1 MALPVDNQESL
12 LQELDFNRILGAPL
26 SACVNAQEEAAQATL
41 QYLNEVVFTQ
51 AGDDDSSL
59 EPVTVSFYFESAGQV
74 HRIVMPLLLI
84 VPVPYLQIDRVDLT
98 FQATVTES
106 HMNHDTRKL
115 SLKAKYSAP
124 GDSAEVSKETKAE
137 YMNKRCIDI
146 NLSVTSADMP
156 MGISKLLE
164 IFNNQLVEVKPDEPE
179 VLPEPTPAEKPKPA
193 ELPTENKPATPPAS
207 NEEKHEPPAPQPT
220 TSTTPKSDKEEKKE
234 EQKPEEPK
242 TEEVKQ
248 PEMKYNILLLGKIT
262 NAQKSDIL
270 NIVSRYCRSSYKLS
284 PSALNNILK
293 AKKHTI
299 PVEDTPEN
307 VKTII
312 DALKQKKIAASAIEV

>member
-106 HMNHDTRKL
+106 RMNHDTRKL

-193 ELPTENKPATPPAS
+193 EQPTENKPATP
-207 NEEKHEPPAPQPT
+207 
-220 TSTTPKSDKEEKKE
+220 TTPKPEKEEKKE

-284 PSALNNILK
+284 PSALNNIMK

-299 PVEDTPEN
+299 PVEDTQEN

-312 DALKQKKIAASAIEV
+312 DALKQKKIAASAVEV

>member
-51 AGDDDSSL
+51 TGDDDSCL

-106 HMNHDTRKL
+106 RMNHDTRKL

-179 VLPEPTPAEKPKPA
+179 VLPEPTPAEKPKPT
-193 ELPTENKPATPPAS
+193 EQPTENKPATP
-207 NEEKHEPPAPQPT
+207 
-220 TSTTPKSDKEEKKE
+220 TTPKPEKEEKKE

-299 PVEDTPEN
+299 PVEDTQEN

-312 DALKQKKIAASAIEV
+312 DALKQKKIAASAVEV

>member
-51 AGDDDSSL
+51 TGDDDSSL

-106 HMNHDTRKL
+106 RMNHDTRKL

-179 VLPEPTPAEKPKPA
+179 VLPEPTPAEKPKPT
-193 ELPTENKPATPPAS
+193 EQPTENK
-207 NEEKHEPPAPQPT
+207 PT
-220 TSTTPKSDKEEKKE
+220 TSTTPKPEKEEKKE
-234 EQKPEEPK
+234 EQKPEETK

-299 PVEDTPEN
+299 PVEDTQEN

-312 DALKQKKIAASAIEV
+312 DALKQKKIAASAVEV

>member
-106 HMNHDTRKL
+106 RMNHDTRKL

-193 ELPTENKPATPPAS
+193 EQPTENKPTTP
-207 NEEKHEPPAPQPT
+207 
-220 TSTTPKSDKEEKKE
+220 TTPKPEKEEKKE

-248 PEMKYNILLLGKIT
+248 PEKKYNILLLGKIT

-299 PVEDTPEN
+299 PVEDTQEN

-312 DALKQKKIAASAIEV
+312 DALKQKKIAASAVEV

>member
-84 VPVPYLQIDRVDLT
+84 VPVPYLQIDRIDLT
-98 FQATVTES
+98 FQATITES
-106 HMNHDTRKL
+106 RMNHDTRKL

-193 ELPTENKPATPPAS
+193 EQPTENKPTTP
-207 NEEKHEPPAPQPT
+207 
-220 TSTTPKSDKEEKKE
+220 TTPKPEKEEKKE

-284 PSALNNILK
+284 PSALNNIMK

-312 DALKQKKIAASAIEV
+312 DALKQKKIAATAVEL

>member
-106 HMNHDTRKL
+106 RMNHDTRKL

-193 ELPTENKPATPPAS
+193 EQCTDKKPTPPAS
-207 NEEKHEPPAPQPT
+207 KEEKPELPDPQSPA
-220 TSTTPKSDKEEKKE
+220 STTPKSERE
-234 EQKPEEPK
+234 EQKPQEPK

-284 PSALNNILK
+284 PSALNNIMK

-299 PVEDTPEN
+299 PVEDTQEN

-312 DALKQKKIAASAIEV
+312 DALKQKKIAASAVEV

>member
-106 HMNHDTRKL
+106 RMNHDTRML

-164 IFNNQLVEVKPDEPE
+164 IFNNQLVEVKPDESE

-193 ELPTENKPATPPAS
+193 EQPTEKKPA
-207 NEEKHEPPAPQPT
+207 
-220 TSTTPKSDKEEKKE
+220 TSTTPKPDKEEKKE
-234 EQKPEEPK
+234 EQKPEESK

-299 PVEDTPEN
+299 PVEDTQEN

-312 DALKQKKIAASAIEV
+312 DALKQKKIAASAVEV

>member
-59 EPVTVSFYFESAGQV
+59 EPVTVSFYFESGGQV

-106 HMNHDTRKL
+106 RMNHDTRKL

-124 GDSAEVSKETKAE
+124 GDSAEVSNETKAE

-179 VLPEPTPAEKPKPA
+179 VLPEPTPTEKPKPA
-193 ELPTENKPATPPAS
+193 EQPTDKKPATPPAS
-207 NEEKHEPPAPQPT
+207 NEEKPKPSAPQPT
-220 TSTTPKSDKEEKKE
+220 VPETPKPEKE
-234 EQKPEEPK
+234 EQKTEEPK

-248 PEMKYNILLLGKIT
+248 PEMKYNILLLGKLT

-270 NIVSRYCRSSYKLS
+270 NIVSKYCRSGYKLS

-299 PVEDTPEN
+299 PVEDTQEN

-312 DALKQKKIAASAIEV
+312 DALKQKKISASAVEV

>member
-59 EPVTVSFYFESAGQV
+59 EPVTVSFYFESGGQV

-106 HMNHDTRKL
+106 RMNHDTRKL

-124 GDSAEVSKETKAE
+124 GDSAEVSNETKAE

-179 VLPEPTPAEKPKPA
+179 VLPEPTPTEKPKPA
-193 ELPTENKPATPPAS
+193 EQPTDNKPAAPPAS
-207 NEEKHEPPAPQPT
+207 NEEKPKPSAPHPT
-220 TSTTPKSDKEEKKE
+220 VPETPKDEKEEP
-234 EQKPEEPK
+234 KPEEPK

-248 PEMKYNILLLGKIT
+248 QEMKYNILLLGKIT

-270 NIVSRYCRSSYKLS
+270 NIVSKYCRSGYKLS

-299 PVEDTPEN
+299 PVEDTQEN

-312 DALKQKKIAASAIEV
+312 DALKQKKISASAVEV

>member
-106 HMNHDTRKL
+106 RMNHDTRKL

-193 ELPTENKPATPPAS
+193 EQPTEKKPATP
-207 NEEKHEPPAPQPT
+207 
-220 TSTTPKSDKEEKKE
+220 TTPKPDKEEKKE

-262 NAQKSDIL
+262 NTQKSDIL

-293 AKKHTI
+293 AKKHAI

>member
-84 VPVPYLQIDRVDLT
+84 VPVPYLQIDRIDLT

-106 HMNHDTRKL
+106 RMNHDTRKL

-193 ELPTENKPATPPAS
+193 EQPTENKPATP
-207 NEEKHEPPAPQPT
+207 
-220 TSTTPKSDKEEKKE
+220 TTPKPEKEEKKE

-284 PSALNNILK
+284 PSALNNIMK

-299 PVEDTPEN
+299 PVEDTQEN

-312 DALKQKKIAASAIEV
+312 DALKQKKIAANAVEV

>member
-51 AGDDDSSL
+51 ASDDDSSL

-106 HMNHDTRKL
+106 RMNHDTRKL

-179 VLPEPTPAEKPKPA
+179 VLPEPTPAEKPKPT
-193 ELPTENKPATPPAS
+193 EQPTENKPATP
-207 NEEKHEPPAPQPT
+207 
-220 TSTTPKSDKEEKKE
+220 TTPKPEKEEKKE

-299 PVEDTPEN
+299 PVEDTQEN

-312 DALKQKKIAASAIEV
+312 DALKQKKIAASAVEV

>member
-106 HMNHDTRKL
+106 RMNHDTRKL

-193 ELPTENKPATPPAS
+193 EQPTEKKPATP
-207 NEEKHEPPAPQPT
+207 
-220 TSTTPKSDKEEKKE
+220 TTPKPEKEEKKE

-299 PVEDTPEN
+299 PVEDTQEI

>member
-193 ELPTENKPATPPAS
+193 EQPTEKKPA
-207 NEEKHEPPAPQPT
+207 
-220 TSTTPKSDKEEKKE
+220 TSTTPKPEKEEKKE
-234 EQKPEEPK
+234 EQKPEESK

-299 PVEDTPEN
+299 PVEDTQEN

>member
-84 VPVPYLQIDRVDLT
+84 VPVPYLQIDRIDLT

-106 HMNHDTRKL
+106 RMNHDTRKL

-179 VLPEPTPAEKPKPA
+179 VLPEPKPAEKPKPT
-193 ELPTENKPATPPAS
+193 EQPTENKPATP
-207 NEEKHEPPAPQPT
+207 
-220 TSTTPKSDKEEKKE
+220 TTPKPEKEEKKE

-299 PVEDTPEN
+299 PVEDTQEN

-312 DALKQKKIAASAIEV
+312 DALKQKKIAASAVEV

>member
-106 HMNHDTRKL
+106 RMNHDTRKL

-193 ELPTENKPATPPAS
+193 EQPTEKKPATP
-207 NEEKHEPPAPQPT
+207 
-220 TSTTPKSDKEEKKE
+220 TTPKPEKEESKE
-234 EQKPEEPK
+234 EQKPEESK

-312 DALKQKKIAASAIEV
+312 DALKQKKIAASAVEV

>member
-51 AGDDDSSL
+51 AGDDDSCL

-106 HMNHDTRKL
+106 RMNHDTRKL

-179 VLPEPTPAEKPKPA
+179 VLPEPTPAEKPKPT
-193 ELPTENKPATPPAS
+193 EQPTENKAATP
-207 NEEKHEPPAPQPT
+207 
-220 TSTTPKSDKEEKKE
+220 TTPKPEKEEKKE

-299 PVEDTPEN
+299 PVEDTQEN

-312 DALKQKKIAASAIEV
+312 DALKQKKIAASAVEV

>member
-106 HMNHDTRKL
+106 RMNHDTRKL

-179 VLPEPTPAEKPKPA
+179 VLPEPTPAEKPKPT
-193 ELPTENKPATPPAS
+193 EQPTENKPATP
-207 NEEKHEPPAPQPT
+207 
-220 TSTTPKSDKEEKKE
+220 TTPKPEKEEKKE

-242 TEEVKQ
+242 IEDVMQ

-299 PVEDTPEN
+299 PVEDTLEN

-312 DALKQKKIAASAIEV
+312 DALKQKKIAASAVEV

>member
-51 AGDDDSSL
+51 AGDNDSSL

-84 VPVPYLQIDRVDLT
+84 VPVPYLQIDRIDLT

-106 HMNHDTRKL
+106 RMNHDTRKL

-179 VLPEPTPAEKPKPA
+179 VLPEPTPAEKPKPT
-193 ELPTENKPATPPAS
+193 EQPTENKPATPP
-207 NEEKHEPPAPQPT
+207 
-220 TSTTPKSDKEEKKE
+220 TPKPEKEEKKE

-284 PSALNNILK
+284 PSALNNIMK

-299 PVEDTPEN
+299 PIEDTQEN

-312 DALKQKKIAASAIEV
+312 DALKQKKIAASAVEV

>member
-1 MALPVDNQESL
+1 MALPVDTQESL

-106 HMNHDTRKL
+106 RMNHDTRKL

-193 ELPTENKPATPPAS
+193 EQPTENKPATP
-207 NEEKHEPPAPQPT
+207 
-220 TSTTPKSDKEEKKE
+220 TTPNPEKEKKKE

-284 PSALNNILK
+284 PSALNNIMK

-299 PVEDTPEN
+299 PVEDTQEN

-312 DALKQKKIAASAIEV
+312 DALKQKKIAASAVEV

>member
-106 HMNHDTRKL
+106 RMNHDTRKL

-193 ELPTENKPATPPAS
+193 EQPTENKPATP
-207 NEEKHEPPAPQPT
+207 
-220 TSTTPKSDKEEKKE
+220 TTPKPEKEEKKE

-284 PSALNNILK
+284 PSALNNIMK

-312 DALKQKKIAASAIEV
+312 DALKQKKIAASAVEV

>member
-106 HMNHDTRKL
+106 RMNHDTRKL

-179 VLPEPTPAEKPKPA
+179 VLPEPTPTEKPKPA
-193 ELPTENKPATPPAS
+193 EQPTENKPATP
-207 NEEKHEPPAPQPT
+207 
-220 TSTTPKSDKEEKKE
+220 TTPKPEKEEKKE

-284 PSALNNILK
+284 PSALNNIMK

-312 DALKQKKIAASAIEV
+312 DALKQKKIAASAVEV

>member
-12 LQELDFNRILGAPL
+12 LQEIDFNRILGAPL

-106 HMNHDTRKL
+106 RMNHDTRKL

-193 ELPTENKPATPPAS
+193 EQPTEKKPATP
-207 NEEKHEPPAPQPT
+207 
-220 TSTTPKSDKEEKKE
+220 TTPKPEKEEKKE

-299 PVEDTPEN
+299 PVEDTQEN
-307 VKTII
+307 VKIII

>member
-1 MALPVDNQESL
+1 MALPVDTQESL

-106 HMNHDTRKL
+106 RMNHDTRKL

-179 VLPEPTPAEKPKPA
+179 VLPEPTPTEKPKPA
-193 ELPTENKPATPPAS
+193 EQPTENKPAT
-207 NEEKHEPPAPQPT
+207 
-220 TSTTPKSDKEEKKE
+220 STTPKPEKEEKKE

-242 TEEVKQ
+242 TEDVMQ

-284 PSALNNILK
+284 PSALNNIMK

-299 PVEDTPEN
+299 PVEDTQEN

-312 DALKQKKIAASAIEV
+312 DALKQKKIAASAVEV

>member
-106 HMNHDTRKL
+106 RMNHDTRKL

-193 ELPTENKPATPPAS
+193 EQPTEKKPA
-207 NEEKHEPPAPQPT
+207 
-220 TSTTPKSDKEEKKE
+220 TSTTPKPEKEEKKE

-262 NAQKSDIL
+262 NTQKSDIL

-299 PVEDTPEN
+299 PVEDTQEN

>member
-51 AGDDDSSL
+51 AGDDNSSL

-106 HMNHDTRKL
+106 RMNHDTRKL

-193 ELPTENKPATPPAS
+193 EQPTEKKPA
-207 NEEKHEPPAPQPT
+207 
-220 TSTTPKSDKEEKKE
+220 TSTTPKPEKEEKKE

-262 NAQKSDIL
+262 NTQKSDIL

-299 PVEDTPEN
+299 PVEDTQEN

>member
-59 EPVTVSFYFESAGQV
+59 EPATVSFYFESAGQV

-106 HMNHDTRKL
+106 RMNHDTRKL

-179 VLPEPTPAEKPKPA
+179 VLPEPTPAEKPKPT
-193 ELPTENKPATPPAS
+193 EQPTENK
-207 NEEKHEPPAPQPT
+207 PT
-220 TSTTPKSDKEEKKE
+220 TSTTPKPEKEEKKE

-299 PVEDTPEN
+299 PVEDTQEN

-312 DALKQKKIAASAIEV
+312 DALKQKKIAASAVEV

>member
-106 HMNHDTRKL
+106 RMNHDTRKL

-124 GDSAEVSKETKAE
+124 GDSAEVSNETKAE

-193 ELPTENKPATPPAS
+193 EQPTDKKPAAPPAS
-207 NEEKHEPPAPQPT
+207 NEEKSKPSTPQPT
-220 TSTTPKSDKEEKKE
+220 VPESPKPEKEEP
-234 EQKPEEPK
+234 KPEEPK

-299 PVEDTPEN
+299 PVEDTQEN
-307 VKTII
+307 VKAII
-312 DALKQKKIAASAIEV
+312 DALKQKKIAASAVEV

>member
-106 HMNHDTRKL
+106 RMNHDTRKL

-179 VLPEPTPAEKPKPA
+179 VLPEPTPAEKPKPT
-193 ELPTENKPATPPAS
+193 EQPTEKKPATP
-207 NEEKHEPPAPQPT
+207 
-220 TSTTPKSDKEEKKE
+220 TTPKPEKEEKKE

-312 DALKQKKIAASAIEV
+312 DALKQKKIAASAVEV

>member
-106 HMNHDTRKL
+106 RMNHDTRKL

-193 ELPTENKPATPPAS
+193 EQPTEKKPATS
-207 NEEKHEPPAPQPT
+207 I
-220 TSTTPKSDKEEKKE
+220 TPKPEKEEKKE

-299 PVEDTPEN
+299 PVEDTQEN

>member
-106 HMNHDTRKL
+106 RMNHDTRKL

-193 ELPTENKPATPPAS
+193 EQPTEKKPATP
-207 NEEKHEPPAPQPT
+207 
-220 TSTTPKSDKEEKKE
+220 TTPKPEKEEKKE

-248 PEMKYNILLLGKIT
+248 PEMKHNILLLGKIT

-312 DALKQKKIAASAIEV
+312 DALKQKKIAASAVEV

>member
-51 AGDDDSSL
+51 AGDDDSRL

-193 ELPTENKPATPPAS
+193 EQPTENKPTTP
-207 NEEKHEPPAPQPT
+207 
-220 TSTTPKSDKEEKKE
+220 TTPKPEKEEKKE

-284 PSALNNILK
+284 PSALNNIMK

-299 PVEDTPEN
+299 PVEDTQEN

-312 DALKQKKIAASAIEV
+312 DALKQKKIAATAVEL

>member
-51 AGDDDSSL
+51 TGDDDSSL

-106 HMNHDTRKL
+106 RMNHDTRKL

-156 MGISKLLE
+156 MGILKLLE

-179 VLPEPTPAEKPKPA
+179 VLPEPTPAEKPKPT
-193 ELPTENKPATPPAS
+193 EQPTENK
-207 NEEKHEPPAPQPT
+207 PT
-220 TSTTPKSDKEEKKE
+220 TSTTPKPEKEEKKE

-299 PVEDTPEN
+299 PVEDTQEN

-312 DALKQKKIAASAIEV
+312 DALKQKKIAASAVEV

>member
-51 AGDDDSSL
+51 TGDDDSSL

-106 HMNHDTRKL
+106 RMNHDTRKL

-179 VLPEPTPAEKPKPA
+179 VLPEPTPAEKPKPT
-193 ELPTENKPATPPAS
+193 EQPTDKKPATPPAS
-207 NEEKHEPPAPQPT
+207 NEEKPKPPTPQPT
-220 TSTTPKSDKEEKKE
+220 APETPNDKKE
-234 EQKPEEPK
+234 EPKPEEPK

-270 NIVSRYCRSSYKLS
+270 NIVSKYCRSGYKLS

-299 PVEDTPEN
+299 PVEDTQEN

-312 DALKQKKIAASAIEV
+312 DALKQKKISASAVEV

>member
-84 VPVPYLQIDRVDLT
+84 VPVPYLQIDRIDLT

-106 HMNHDTRKL
+106 RMNHDTRKL

-193 ELPTENKPATPPAS
+193 EQCTDKKPTPPAS
-207 NEEKHEPPAPQPT
+207 KEEKPELPDPQSPA
-220 TSTTPKSDKEEKKE
+220 STTPKSERE

-299 PVEDTPEN
+299 PVEDTQEN

-312 DALKQKKIAASAIEV
+312 DALKQKKIAASAVEV

>member
-59 EPVTVSFYFESAGQV
+59 EPVTVSFYFESGGQV

-106 HMNHDTRKL
+106 RMNHDTRKL

-124 GDSAEVSKETKAE
+124 GDSAEVSNETKAE

-193 ELPTENKPATPPAS
+193 EQPTENKPAAPPAS
-207 NEEKHEPPAPQPT
+207 NEKKPESSTPHPTAPE
-220 TSTTPKSDKEEKKE
+220 TPKPEKEEPKT
-234 EQKPEEPK
+234 EEPK

-270 NIVSRYCRSSYKLS
+270 NIVSKYCRSGYKLA

-299 PVEDTPEN
+299 PVEDTQEN

-312 DALKQKKIAASAIEV
+312 DALKQKKISASAVEV

>member
-59 EPVTVSFYFESAGQV
+59 EPVTVSFYFESGGQV

-106 HMNHDTRKL
+106 RMNHDTRKL

-124 GDSAEVSKETKAE
+124 GDSAEVSNETKAE

-164 IFNNQLVEVKPDEPE
+164 IFNNQLVKVKPDEPE

-193 ELPTENKPATPPAS
+193 EQPTDNKPAAPPAS
-207 NEEKHEPPAPQPT
+207 NEEKPESSAPHPT
-220 TSTTPKSDKEEKKE
+220 APETPKPEKEEP
-234 EQKPEEPK
+234 KPEEPK

-270 NIVSRYCRSSYKLS
+270 NIVSKYCRSGYKLA

-299 PVEDTPEN
+299 PVEDTQEN
-307 VKTII
+307 VKAII
-312 DALKQKKIAASAIEV
+312 DALKQKKISASAVEV

>member
-106 HMNHDTRKL
+106 RMNHDTRKL

-193 ELPTENKPATPPAS
+193 ELPTENKPAT
-207 NEEKHEPPAPQPT
+207 
-220 TSTTPKSDKEEKKE
+220 STTPKSDKEEKKE

-262 NAQKSDIL
+262 NTQKSDIL

>member
-1 MALPVDNQESL
+1 MALPVDTQESL

-106 HMNHDTRKL
+106 RMNHDTRKL

-193 ELPTENKPATPPAS
+193 EQPTENKPAT
-207 NEEKHEPPAPQPT
+207 
-220 TSTTPKSDKEEKKE
+220 STTPKPEKEEKKE

-299 PVEDTPEN
+299 PVEDTQEN

-312 DALKQKKIAASAIEV
+312 DALKQKKIAASAVEV

>member
-124 GDSAEVSKETKAE
+124 GDSAEVSKETKAD

-193 ELPTENKPATPPAS
+193 EQPTEKKPATP
-207 NEEKHEPPAPQPT
+207 
-220 TSTTPKSDKEEKKE
+220 TTPKPDKEEKKE
-234 EQKPEEPK
+234 EQKPEESK

-299 PVEDTPEN
+299 PVEDTQEN

-312 DALKQKKIAASAIEV
+312 DALKQKKIAASAVEV